1 LNAPTIGSSFATP
14 AGATQTQA
22 NQMPT
27 SVQQNIGSDISS
39 NKTPDIS
46 NNLSTPTPIT
56 TTTPNITDKISQD
69 DYNLLSPA

>member
-27 SVQQNIGSDISS
+27 QVQQNISRDISS
-39 NKTPDIS
+39 NKTQGQPLSLQSDPSAFS
-46 NNLSTPTPIT
+46 NKEIQFMTQ
-56 TTTPNITDKISQD
+56 DKDQ
-69 DYNLLSPA
+69 